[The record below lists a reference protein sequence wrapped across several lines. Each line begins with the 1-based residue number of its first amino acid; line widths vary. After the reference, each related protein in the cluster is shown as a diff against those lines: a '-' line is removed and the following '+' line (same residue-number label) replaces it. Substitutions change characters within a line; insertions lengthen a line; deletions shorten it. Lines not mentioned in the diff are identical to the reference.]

1 MKREESDSIFDV
13 PLVDEN
19 AYRHVQLSND
29 MQCLLVSD
37 PLADK
42 AAAACD
48 VRVGSLSDP
57 ENVPGLA
64 HFLEHMLFYS
74 SAKYPVED
82 EYSKFI
88 SSKGGSTNAYT
99 SNESTNFHFDVN
111 CEWLEDAL
119 DRFAQFFI
127 HPLISADGVLREAKA
142 VDSEHEKNLNSDPW
156 KQLQL
161 WKLHS
166 TGLMSRFSTGNY
178 STLVETQEEPR
189 ENVLGLYHEKYSA
202 NLMKVVIVSN
212 HSLDELERMCKVF
225 ESVENKNLKQL
236 QPPKDVLLPEHRGI
250 LIQHVP
256 EKEGHTVEVQWMT
269 LSEEEHYRK
278 GPLSILSHLLGHE
291 EKGTLFA
298 ILKEHGLANSL
309 TAGEAGTSMSSVSF
323 FSCKIELTDV
333 GKEQIQLVL
342 GLLFAQID
350 LIRHVFTHESENAE
364 RLWKENLQLAL
375 LRFNYREKLSPYSY
389 ATSLAHAMQIY
400 ELKDLLKSIYHVPLE
415 YAPELVLAVLDD
427 LTPEHARIMVASK
440 SVENECNLEEEWYGT
455 HYSVQKIPETW
466 ISEWKASSGSLI
478 TSYKMFI
485 PEANSLIPTDFT
497 LLDECMEVP
506 KVISK
511 NSSHTMYFRSD
522 PTFKTPKAILYLG
535 LYLPESYVSPL
546 SATMTNL
553 AVMIIEDALSEI
565 SYSAEL
571 AGLRYSL
578 SATTKGIVLNFSGYH
593 DKMSILVKTVLN
605 ALMGLNSISDDR
617 FSFVKQKLKKEFSN
631 LKFEQPYRLTL
642 YEMDVALEH
651 RKWHMKDYEAVV
663 DKIDARMVE
672 AFIPRLFSTC
682 HTVGLCEGNL
692 PESHCKTLITEAEMM
707 IHDRYGTEAPVA
719 SQLVH
724 PRVVCINSGSQ
735 DVHRIVARETGNPNS
750 AIIACF
756 QGGQPKSSVMLQLLA
771 HIGKRDAFYHL
782 RTVEQLG
789 YIVFFTTYV
798 IQTVTHLLI
807 LIQSSEYDA
816 AYIDSKALA
825 FLSILKESLSN
836 MSAEDFDGAVAELI
850 ASKKEKPKRLAQ
862 KAAQHWY
869 EIDKETFVFDR
880 KEQEI
885 DALSKLTMEEFQ
897 HFTEQCILD
906 PNTRRLL
913 RVQIQS
919 NNSKNP
925 TNEDAKDEALIED
938 IFEWKNK
945 QSLLPSSI
953 DDMKKSN

>member
-1 MKREESDSIFDV
+1 MTESIFDV

-19 AYRHVQLSND
+19 AYRYVQLSND
-29 MQCLLVSD
+29 LQCLLVSD

-57 ENVPGLA
+57 VNVPGLA

-88 SSKGGSTNAYT
+88 SSKGGTTNAYT

-127 HPLISADGVLREAKA
+127 HPLISEDGVLREAKA

-166 TGLMSRFSTGNY
+166 TGLMNRFSTGNY
-178 STLVETQEEPR
+178 STLVESQETPR
-189 ENVLGLYHEKYSA
+189 ENVLGLYHDAYSA
-202 NLMKVVIVSN
+202 NLMTLVIVSN

-225 ESVENKNLKQL
+225 EGVANKSLKQL
-236 QPPKDVLLPEHRGI
+236 QPPKDVLLPEHKQI
-250 LIQHVP
+250 FIQTVP

-269 LSEEEHYRK
+269 VSEEEHYKK

-298 ILKEHGLANSL
+298 VLKEHGLANAL

-323 FSCKIELTDV
+323 FSCKIELTDA

-342 GLLFAQID
+342 SLLFAQID
-350 LIRHVFTHESENAE
+350 LIRHVFTHESDDAE

-375 LRFNYREKLSPYSY
+375 LRFNYREKVAPYSY
-389 ATSLAHAMQIY
+389 AASLAHAMQIY

-427 LTPEHARIMVASK
+427 LTPENARIMVASK
-440 SVENECNLEEEWYGT
+440 SVEKECNLQEEWYGT
-455 HYSVQKIPETW
+455 RYSVQKIPDEW
-466 ISEWKASSGSLI
+466 VSEWKTSTEALI
-478 TSYKMFI
+478 KSYTMFI
-485 PEANSLIPTDFT
+485 PMENRLIPTDFT
-497 LLDECMEVP
+497 LVDECMEAP
-506 KVISK
+506 RVISK
-511 NSSHTMYFRSD
+511 NSFHTMYYRSD

-535 LYLPESYVSPL
+535 VYLPESYVSPM

-553 AVMIIEDALSEI
+553 SVMIIEDALSEI

-578 SATTKGIVLNFSGYH
+578 SATTKGIVLNFAGYH
-593 DKMSILVKTVLN
+593 DKMSLLVKTVLN
-605 ALMGLNSISDDR
+605 ALMGLNSISMDR
-617 FSFVKQKLKKEFSN
+617 FLFVKQKLKKEFSN
-631 LKFEQPYRLTL
+631 LKFEQPYRLAL

-651 RKWHMKDYEAVV
+651 RKWHMKDYEAVLDKV
-663 DKIDARMVE
+663 DVGMVE

-682 HTVGLCEGNL
+682 HIVGLCEGNL
-692 PESHCKTLITEAEMM
+692 SESHCKTMITEAEMM

-724 PRVVCINSGSQ
+724 PRVVCIQPGSQ
-735 DVHRIVARETGNPNS
+735 EVYRIVARETENSNS

-756 QGGQPKSSVMLQLLA
+756 QGVEPKSSVMIQLLA

-789 YIVFFTTYV
+789 YIVFFSTYV

-816 AYIDSKALA
+816 AYIDSKALG
-825 FLSILKESLSN
+825 FLAILKESLST
-836 MSAEDFDGAVAELI
+836 MSPEDFDGAVSELI
-850 ASKKEKPKRLAQ
+850 TSKKEKPKRLAQ
-862 KAAQHWY
+862 KAAMNWF

-897 HFTEQCILD
+897 HFTEQYILD
-906 PNTRRLL
+906 QNTRRLL

-919 NNSKNP
+919 NNKKSTA
-925 TNEDAKDEALIED
+925 TNEVETAILED
-938 IFEWKNK
+938 IFAWKNK

-953 DDMKKSN
+953 DDMNI